1 MRDDLSDQ
9 FGDIIELKS
18 GDRGA
23 FEVFVNNQ
31 LIFSKLQTDR
41 GFPDHGEIISFIEGI
56 LNVT

>member
-1 MRDDLSDQ
+1 MRDDLSNQ
-9 FGDIIELKS
+9 FGNIVELKS
-18 GDRGA
+18 GAKGA
-23 FEVFVNNQ
+23 FEVFVDNQ